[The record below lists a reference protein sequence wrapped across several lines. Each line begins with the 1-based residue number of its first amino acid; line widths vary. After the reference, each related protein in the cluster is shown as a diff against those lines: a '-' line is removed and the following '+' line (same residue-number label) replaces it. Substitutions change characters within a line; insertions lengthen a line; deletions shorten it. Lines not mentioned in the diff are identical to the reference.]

1 MTDGR
6 TEIEIRVSG
15 LSEVT
20 LPKEYVFMFGV
31 YVAKMFWPYIH
42 KWIHRWIHIVRSTAR
57 PGTDIKAVISLAGTQ
72 VHKYTND
79 LCEGFF
85 CSRVFF
91 RVFDLCDFVFF
102 SPECADARKFAIK

>member
-1 MTDGR
+1 MHLLFLP
-6 TEIEIRVSG
+6 TEIKSFPTTDSTFEYYANPFEYSKTVCLQTCPYNEGFLG
-15 LSEVT
+15 LC
-20 LPKEYVFMFGV
+20 L
-31 YVAKMFWPYIH
+31 
-42 KWIHRWIHIVRSTAR
+42 
-57 PGTDIKAVISLAGTQ
+57 KAVISLASTQ
-72 VHKYTND
+72 VRKKYTND